1 MKERLYEILMDN
13 DVVSSIRN
21 NYDELVKIIPE
32 LKKMKGCKH
41 NHPYHHLDVWE
52 HTLYA
57 LSFARSDFIIRL
69 SLLLHD
75 LGKPY
80 VMTTDENGVN
90 HFKGHPQ
97 KSFELALDILKRLG
111 FDNNTI
117 GKVCYL
123 VRYHDEPITEENL
136 DIDIETE
143 RLRFHVQYCDS
154 LAHNPNILYKKEK
167 YLDKTNEMID
177 KYLSSHYHK

>member
-1 MKERLYEILMDN
+1 MAD
-13 DVVSSIRN
+13 DVVTSIRN
-21 NYDELVKIIPE
+21 NYNELVKIIPE
-32 LKKMKGCKH
+32 IKKMKGCLH

-75 LGKPY
+75 LGKHY
-80 VMTTDENGVN
+80 VLTTDKDGIN

-97 KSFELALDILKRLG
+97 KSFELTFDILKRLG
-111 FDNNTI
+111 YDNETI

-123 VRYHDEPITEENL
+123 VRYHDEPIEAQDL
-136 DIDIETE
+136 DIDIELS

-154 LAHNPNILYKKEK
+154 LAHNPDILYKKEK
-167 YLDKTNEMID
+167 YLDRTKEMID
-177 KYLSSHYHK
+177 NYLANNYHK